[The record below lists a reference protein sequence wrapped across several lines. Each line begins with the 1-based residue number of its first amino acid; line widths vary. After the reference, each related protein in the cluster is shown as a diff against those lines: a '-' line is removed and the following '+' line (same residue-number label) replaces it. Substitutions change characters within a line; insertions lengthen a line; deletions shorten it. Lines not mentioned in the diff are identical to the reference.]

1 MKKQEY
7 IYNAKITEV
16 YDGDTVTA
24 SIDLGFHVIL
34 QDQTIR
40 LAEIDAPELKGRE
53 RLRGLA
59 VRDWLRRRILNKE
72 VVIETIRDK
81 KETYG
86 RWLGKIWIG
95 DTCINDEMIELKL
108 VDRYN

>member
-7 IYNAKITEV
+7 IYKARITGV

-24 SIDLGFHVIL
+24 SIDLGFHVFL
-34 QDQTIR
+34 NNQTIR

-53 RLRGLA
+53 RPRGLA
-59 VRDWLRRRILNKE
+59 VRDWLRRRLLDQD

-95 DTCINDEMIELKL
+95 ETCINEEMVAAGL
-108 VDRYN
+108 VSRYG